1 MGLFAPWFL
10 AGMAGLA
17 LPLYLHLL
25 KRLKSPPKPV
35 PSLML
40 YEARTISS
48 TRHRRLDYLL
58 LLSLRLLVLLLLILA
73 FANPFINRNA
83 AVLASNRLVL
93 LVVDNSFSMR
103 AGTGASDTRL
113 ADAKDAAMRVLSGKG
128 AARAQVAAFGSQ
140 LRLMTQPIEDQSALR
155 AAVQAIQPGDGHGN
169 FGELARAVRA
179 MAESVHTP
187 IELHLFSDMQRS
199 ELAATFSDMALPD
212 TVTLVTHAVVAKAEP
227 NWTVESV
234 DAPGQVW
241 GKDAKPVHVQ
251 AVIAGYG
258 TPAAK
263 RTVSLVV
270 NGKTTATKT
279 VTVPANGRATVD
291 FPALEVP
298 YGFSRCEVKID
309 AADTLPADDL
319 RRFAVERSDPQKA
332 LLIHNYGD
340 GRSPLY
346 VGAALSAAAQ
356 SAFTLESINVNEA
369 ADRRP
374 SNYAFIILSDVNA
387 VPSLLENSLT
397 QYVRSGGSLFI
408 AAGTSAGARLQI
420 PIFGAHIAHTRDYSR
435 VPDRYMGVGSSD
447 SSYPAVAK
455 SGGWPGVKFF
465 YALDVDP
472 GAGPDAARVIVRLGD
487 QTPLLL
493 EKRIGEGRVLL
504 FTSGLDNLTNDFPLD
519 PAFVPFIEQTARYLA
534 GSERQGG
541 ARPVDAYF
549 ELRNAREQA
558 RQQSQS
564 VEVTDPEGKRP
575 LTLSEAA
582 SAQSFQLTEAG
593 YYQIRLADGRQDE
606 VGVNPDPK
614 ESNLDVIP
622 EDVLALWQGKG
633 GPSSQAAS
641 TPGQSTGEPANPGT
655 PSKTPQYLWWYVM
668 LLVLAFAVAE
678 SVVASGYLGTQRDEG
693 DGLPKPNV
701 RNTQRVG

>member
-10 AGMAGLA
+10 VALAGVA

-25 KRLKSPPKPV
+25 KKLKSTAKPV
-35 PSLML
+35 PSLMFF
-40 YEARTISS
+40 EARTQASS
-48 TRHRRLDYLL
+48 RHRRLNYLL
-58 LLSLRLLVLLLLILA
+58 LLSLRLLWLVLLILA

-83 AVLASNRLVL
+83 TALASNRLVL

-103 AGTGASDTRL
+103 AGTRL
-113 ADAKDAAMRVLSGKG
+113 ADARAAAISVLSAKG
-128 AARAQVAAFGSQ
+128 ATRAQVAAFGSQ

-155 AAVQAIQPGDGHGN
+155 AAVQAIPPGDGHGN
-169 FGELARAVRA
+169 FAELSRAVRA
-179 MAESVHTP
+179 MAESVHSP
-187 IELHLFSDMQRS
+187 IELHLFSDMQRGD
-199 ELAATFSDMALPD
+199 LAATFSDMALPAN
-212 TVTLVTHAVVAKAEP
+212 VTLLTHAVVSNAQP

-258 TPAAK
+258 TPAAQ
-263 RTVSLVV
+263 RNVSLVV
-270 NGKTTATKT
+270 NGKTTAAKT
-279 VTVPANGRATVD
+279 VAVPANGRATVD

-309 AADTLPADDL
+309 SADALPADDL
-319 RRFAVERSDPQKA
+319 RRFAVQRSDPQKA

-340 GRSPLY
+340 NRSPLY

-369 ADRRP
+369 ADRKP
-374 SNYAFIILSDVNA
+374 SNYAFIVLSDLNSL
-387 VPSLLENSLT
+387 PSLLENSIT
-397 QYVRSGGSLFI
+397 EYVRSGGSLFI
-408 AAGTSAGARLQI
+408 VAGTSAGGRSQI
-420 PIFGAHIAHTRDYSR
+420 PIFGAHIIETRDYSR
-435 VPDRYMGVGSSD
+435 VPDRYMAVGSSD

-455 SGGWPGVKFF
+455 ANGWPGVKFF

-472 GAGPDAARVIVRLGD
+472 GVGQDAARVIVRLGD

-493 EKRIGEGRVLL
+493 EKRIGEGRVVLL
-504 FTSGLDNLTNDFPLD
+504 TSGLDNLTNDFPLN

-541 ARPVDAYF
+541 ARTVDAYL
-549 ELRNAREQA
+549 ELRNAKE
-558 RQQSQS
+558 QSQG
-564 VEVTDPEGKRP
+564 VEVTDPDGKRP
-575 LTLSEAA
+575 LTLGEAA

-593 YYQIRLADGRQDE
+593 YYQLRLANGRQDE

-622 EDVLALWQGKG
+622 GDVLALWRGNRG
-633 GPSSQAAS
+633 GESSQVAS
-641 TPGQSTGEPANPGT
+641 APATPAQNKMPERF
-655 PSKTPQYLWWYVM
+655 WWYVM
-668 LLVLAFAVAE
+668 LLVLAAAVAE
-678 SVVASGYLGTQRDEG
+678 SAVASGYLGTQRDES
-693 DGLPKPNV
+693 
-701 RNTQRVG
+701 

>member
-1 MGLFAPWFL
+1 MGFFTPWFL
-10 AGMAGLA
+10 AGLAGIA

-25 KRLKSPPKPV
+25 KRQTTTPKPV
-35 PSLML
+35 SSLMFF
-40 YEARTISS
+40 ESRTQSS
-48 TRHRRLDYLL
+48 TRHRRLRYYL
-58 LLSLRLLVLLLLILA
+58 LLSLRLLVLLFLILA
-73 FANPFINRNA
+73 FANPFINRNSA
-83 AVLASNRLVL
+83 ALASNRLVL

-103 AGTGASDTRL
+103 AGTRL
-113 ADAKDAAMRVLSGKG
+113 ADAKNAAITVLGGKG

-169 FGELARAVRA
+169 FGELARAVRS

-187 IELHLFSDMQRS
+187 IELHVFSDMQRG
-199 ELAATFSDMALPD
+199 ELAATFADMTLPAN
-212 TVTLVTHAVVAKAEP
+212 VTLVPHAMVSKAQP

-241 GKDAKPVHVQ
+241 GKDAKPVRVQ

-258 TPAAK
+258 TPAAQ

-270 NGKTTATKT
+270 NDKITATKT
-279 VTVPANGRATVD
+279 VAVPANGRATVD

-309 AADTLPADDL
+309 GADGFAADDL

-340 GRSPLY
+340 TRSPLY
-346 VGAALSAAAQ
+346 VGAALGAAAQ
-356 SAFTLESINVNEA
+356 SAFILESINVNEA
-369 ADRRP
+369 ADRQP
-374 SNYAFIILSDVNA
+374 SNYAFIVLSDVNN

-397 QYVRSGGSLFI
+397 QYVRSGGSLLI
-408 AAGTSAGARLQI
+408 AAGTSAGGRAQI
-420 PIFGAHIAHTRDYSR
+420 PIFGAKILQTRDYSR
-435 VPDRYMGVGSSD
+435 VPERFMTVGSSD
-447 SSYPAVAK
+447 SSYPAMVKAD
-455 SGGWPGVKFF
+455 GWPGVKFF
-465 YALDVDP
+465 YALDVEP
-472 GAGPDAARVIVRLGD
+472 GDARVVARLGD

-493 EKRIGEGRVLL
+493 EKRIGEGRVMLL
-504 FTSGLDNLTNDFPLD
+504 TSGLDNLTNDFPLS

-541 ARPVDAYF
+541 ARAVDAYL
-549 ELRNAREQA
+549 ELRNAKERGQG
-558 RQQSQS
+558 

-575 LTLSEAA
+575 LTLGEAA

-593 YYQIRLADGRQDE
+593 YYQLRLANGRQDL

-614 ESNLDVIP
+614 ESNLDVMP
-622 EDVLALWQGKG
+622 DDVLALWQGKG
-633 GPSSQAAS
+633 QAAQDAS
-641 TPGQSTGEPANPGT
+641 AQGNAGPAAPQ
-655 PSKTPQYLWWYVM
+655 KTPQTLWWYIM
-668 LLVLAFAVAE
+668 LLVLASAVAE
-678 SVVASGYLGTQRDEG
+678 SVVASRYLGTQREES
-693 DGLPKPNV
+693 
-701 RNTQRVG
+701 

>member
-10 AGMAGLA
+10 AALAGIA

-25 KRLKSPPKPV
+25 KRQTTEPKPV
-35 PSLML
+35 SSLMFF
-40 YEARTISS
+40 ESRTQAS
-48 TRHRRLDYLL
+48 TRHRRLRYFL

-83 AVLASNRLVL
+83 AAVASNRLVL

-103 AGTGASDTRL
+103 AGTRL
-113 ADAKDAAMRVLSGKG
+113 TDAKDAAMSVLSGKG

-140 LRLMTQPIEDQSALR
+140 LRLMTQPVEDQSELR

-169 FGELARAVRA
+169 FGELARAIRA

-199 ELAATFSDMALPD
+199 QLAAAFSDMALPAN
-212 TVTLVTHAVVAKAEP
+212 VRLVTHAVVTKAQP

-258 TPAAK
+258 TSTAQ
-263 RTVSLVV
+263 RTASLVV
-270 NGKTTATKT
+270 NGKTTATKA

-298 YGFSRCEVKID
+298 YGFNRCEIKID
-309 AADTLPADDL
+309 SADGFPADDL

-340 GRSPLY
+340 SRSPLY

-369 ADRRP
+369 ADRKP
-374 SNYAFIILSDVNA
+374 SNYAFILLSDVNS

-397 QYVRSGGSLFI
+397 QYVRSGGSLLI

-420 PIFGAHIAHTRDYSR
+420 PIFGARIISTRDYNR
-435 VPDRYMGVGSSD
+435 VPERFMAVGSSD

-465 YALDVDP
+465 YALNVDP
-472 GAGPDAARVIVRLGD
+472 GDARVIVRLSD

-493 EKRIGEGRVLL
+493 EKRIGEGRVVLL
-504 FTSGLDNLTNDFPLD
+504 TSGLDNLTNDFPLN

-541 ARPVDAYF
+541 ALPVDAF
-549 ELRNAREQA
+549 LELRNAKEQG
-558 RQQSQS
+558 QG

-593 YYQIRLADGRQDE
+593 YYQLRLADGRQNE

-622 EDVLALWQGKG
+622 EDVLALWQGNG
-633 GPSSQAAS
+633 
-641 TPGQSTGEPANPGT
+641 GQSSKDASAPGAPA
-655 PSKTPQYLWWYVM
+655 SRKTPQSLWWYAM
-668 LLVLAFAVAE
+668 LLLLGSAVAE
-678 SVVASGYLGTQRDEG
+678 SILASRYLGTQREED
-693 DGLPKPNV
+693 DALPKATMK
-701 RNTQRVG
+701 NTQEVG

>member
-10 AGMAGLA
+10 AALAGLA
-17 LPLYLHLL
+17 LPVYLHLL
-25 KRLKSPPKPV
+25 KRQTRTPKPV
-35 PSLML
+35 SSLML
-40 YEARTISS
+40 FESRTQSS
-48 TRHRRLDYLL
+48 TRHRRLRYYL
-58 LLSLRLLVLLLLILA
+58 LLSLRLLMLLFVILA
-73 FANPFINRNA
+73 FANPFIHRNTA
-83 AVLASNRLVL
+83 ALASNRLVL
-93 LVVDNSFSMR
+93 LLVDNSFSMR
-103 AGTGASDTRL
+103 AGTRLSDAR
-113 ADAKDAAMRVLSGKG
+113 DAAMSVLSGKG

-179 MAESVHTP
+179 MAEAVHTP
-187 IELHLFSDMQRS
+187 IELHLFSDMQRGD
-199 ELAATFSDMALPD
+199 LAATFSDMALPAN
-212 TVTLVTHAVVAKAEP
+212 VTLVTHAVVSKAQP

-258 TPAAK
+258 TGAAQ

-270 NGKTTATKT
+270 NGKTAATKT
-279 VTVPANGRATVD
+279 VAVPANGRATVD

-298 YGFSRCEVKID
+298 YGFSRCEVKLDTPD
-309 AADTLPADDL
+309 AFPADDL

-340 GRSPLY
+340 NRSPLY

-356 SAFTLESINVNEA
+356 SAFILESINVSEA
-369 ADRRP
+369 ADRQP
-374 SNYAFIILSDVNA
+374 SNYAFIVLSDLNSL
-387 VPSLLENSLT
+387 PSLLENSLT
-397 QYVRSGGSLFI
+397 GYVRSGGSLLI
-408 AAGTSAGARLQI
+408 AAGTSAGGRSQI
-420 PIFGAHIAHTRDYSR
+420 PIFGAHIVETRDYSR
-435 VPDRYMGVGSSD
+435 VPDRFMTVGSSD

-455 SGGWPGVKFF
+455 AAGWPGVKFF

-472 GAGPDAARVIVRLGD
+472 GVGADAARVIVRLGD

-493 EKRIGEGRVLL
+493 EKRIGEGRVVLL
-504 FTSGLDNLTNDFPLD
+504 TSGLDNLTNDFPLN

-541 ARPVDAYF
+541 ARPVDAYL
-549 ELRNAREQA
+549 ELRNTKEKAQG
-558 RQQSQS
+558 

-575 LTLSEAA
+575 LTLGEAA

-593 YYQIRLADGRQDE
+593 YYQLRLANGRQDE

-633 GPSSQAAS
+633 GQSSQEAAS
-641 TPGQSTGEPANPGT
+641 LNNAPGPAAPQ
-655 PSKTPQYLWWYVM
+655 KTPQSLWWYVI
-668 LLVLAFAVAE
+668 LFAFAFAVAE
-678 SVVASGYLGTQRDEG
+678 SVVASRYLGTQREEE
-693 DGLPKPNV
+693 
-701 RNTQRVG
+701 

>member
-10 AGMAGLA
+10 AGLAGLA

-25 KRLKSPPKPV
+25 KRLKTVPKPV
-35 PSLML
+35 PSLMFF
-40 YEARTISS
+40 ESRTQSS
-48 TRHRRLDYLL
+48 THHRRLRYFL
-58 LLSLRLLVLLLLILA
+58 LLSLRLLFLLFLIFA
-73 FANPFINRNA
+73 FANPFINRSMVA
-83 AVLASNRLVL
+83 FSSNRLVL

-103 AGTGASDTRL
+103 AGTRL
-113 ADAKDAAMRVLSGKG
+113 ADAKSAAINVLAGKG

-140 LRLMTQPIEDQSALR
+140 LRFMTQAIQDQAALR

-179 MAESVHTP
+179 MAESIHTP
-187 IELHLFSDMQRS
+187 IELHLFSDMQRG
-199 ELAATFSDMALPD
+199 ELAPTFSDMALPSN
-212 TVTLVTHAVVAKAEP
+212 VQLMTHAVISKAQP

-241 GKDAKPVHVQ
+241 GKDAKPIRVQ
-251 AVIAGYG
+251 AVIAGYA
-258 TPAAK
+258 TPAAQ

-279 VTVPANGRATVD
+279 VAVPANGRATVD

-309 AADTLPADDL
+309 SADASPVDDL
-319 RRFAVERSDPQKA
+319 RRFAVARSDPQKA
-332 LLIHNYGD
+332 LLVHNYGD
-340 GRSPLY
+340 NRSPLY
-346 VGAALSAAAQ
+346 IGAALSAAAQ
-356 SAFTLESINVNEA
+356 SAFVLESINVSEA

-374 SNYAFIILSDVNA
+374 SNYAFIVLSDLNA
-387 VPSLLENSLT
+387 LPSLLENALT

-408 AAGTSAGARLQI
+408 AAGTSAGARSQI
-420 PIFGAHIAHTRDYSR
+420 PIFGAHIIQAREYSR
-435 VPDRYMGVGSSD
+435 VPDRFMAVGSSD

-455 SGGWPGVKFF
+455 AGGWTGVKFL

-472 GAGPDAARVIVRLGD
+472 GAGQNAARVIVRLGD

-493 EKRIGEGRVLL
+493 EKRIGEGRVVLL
-504 FTSGLDNLTNDFPLD
+504 TSGLDNITNDFPLN

-541 ARPVDAYF
+541 ARSVDSF
-549 ELRNAREQA
+549 LELRNAKEKAQG
-558 RQQSQS
+558 

-575 LTLSEAA
+575 LTLDQAA
-582 SAQSFQLTEAG
+582 SAQSFQLIEAG
-593 YYQIRLADGRQDE
+593 YYQLRLANGRQDE
-606 VGVNPDPK
+606 VGVNADPK

-622 EDVLALWQGKG
+622 SDVLALWQGKG
-633 GPSSQAAS
+633 GQASQTEAAAS
-641 TPGQSTGEPANPGT
+641 GSATSGPA
-655 PSKTPQYLWWYVM
+655 SARKTPESFWWYMM
-668 LLVLAFAVAE
+668 LLVFAAALAE
-678 SVVASGYLGTQRDEG
+678 SALASRYLGTQREE
-693 DGLPKPNV
+693 
-701 RNTQRVG
+701 

>member
-10 AGMAGLA
+10 AGLAGIA

-25 KRLKSPPKPV
+25 KRQTTTPKQV
-35 PSLML
+35 SSLML
-40 YEARTISS
+40 FESRTQSS
-48 TRHRRLDYLL
+48 TRHRRLRYFL
-58 LLSLRLLVLLLLILA
+58 LLSLRMLWLLLLILA

-83 AVLASNRLVL
+83 VALASNRLVL
-93 LVVDNSFSMR
+93 LVIDNSFSMR
-103 AGTGASDTRL
+103 AGTRL
-113 ADAKDAAMRVLSGKG
+113 TDAKDAAVRVLSGKG

-140 LRLMTQPIEDQSALR
+140 LRLMTQPVEDQSALR

-169 FGELARAVRA
+169 FGELTRAVRA
-179 MAESVHTP
+179 MAELVHTP
-187 IELHLFSDMQRS
+187 IELHLFSDMQRGD
-199 ELAATFSDMALPD
+199 LAATFSDMALPSN
-212 TVTLVTHAVVAKAEP
+212 VKLVTHAVVSNAQP

-251 AVIAGYG
+251 AVIAGFG
-258 TPAAK
+258 TPAAN
-263 RTVSLVV
+263 RTVSLIV
-270 NGKTTATKT
+270 NGKTTAAKT
-279 VTVPANGRATVD
+279 VAVPANGRATVD

-309 AADTLPADDL
+309 AADGFPADDL
-319 RRFAVERSDPQKA
+319 RRFAVERSDPQKV

-340 GRSPLY
+340 NRSPLY
-346 VGAALSAAAQ
+346 VGAALSSAAQ

-374 SNYAFIILSDVNA
+374 SNYAFIVLSDLNSL
-387 VPSLLENSLT
+387 PSLLENSLT
-397 QYVRSGGSLFI
+397 GYVRSGGSLFI
-408 AAGTSAGARLQI
+408 AAGTSAGGRSQI
-420 PIFGAHIAHTRDYSR
+420 PIFGARVIEARDYSR
-435 VPDRYMGVGSSD
+435 VPDRYMSVGSSD

-455 SGGWPGVKFF
+455 ANGWPGVKFF

-472 GAGPDAARVIVRLGD
+472 GNARVIVRLGD

-493 EKRIGEGRVLL
+493 DKRIGEGRVVLL
-504 FTSGLDNLTNDFPLD
+504 TSGLDNLTNDFPLN

-541 ARPVDAYF
+541 ARPVDAF
-549 ELRNAREQA
+549 LELRNARESA
-558 RQQSQS
+558 QS

-575 LTLSEAA
+575 LTLGEAA

-593 YYQIRLADGRQDE
+593 YYQLRLADGRQDE

-622 EDVLALWQGKG
+622 NDVLALWQGNKG
-633 GPSSQAAS
+633 GESPQVAS
-641 TPGQSTGEPANPGT
+641 ASLPPTSG
-655 PSKTPQYLWWYVM
+655 KTPESFWWYVM
-668 LLVLAFAVAE
+668 LLVFATAIAE
-678 SVVASGYLGTQRDEG
+678 SALASRYLGTQREES
-693 DGLPKPNV
+693 
-701 RNTQRVG
+701 